1 MNLAMIRIGHGYDV
15 HRFSDVFLE
24 DKPLKLCGLVLPEQ
38 RSLLAH
44 SDGDVVL
51 HAVCDAVLGGIGG
64 GDIGQHFPDTDAT
77 FAGEGSGNL
86 LRQVL
91 VLAEQKGLK
100 PINVDVTV
108 IAQVPK
114 LTPHRTA
121 MAVRLA
127 ELLAL
132 APGSVNIKATTTEGL
147 GYIGREEGIACH
159 CVMLLGAEF

>member
-1 MNLAMIRIGHGYDV
+1 MNLAMLRIGHGYDV

-24 DKPLKLCGLVLPEQ
+24 DKPLKLCGLLIPEQ

-51 HAVCDAVLGGIGG
+51 HAVCDAILGGIGE
-64 GDIGQHFPDTDAT
+64 GDIGQHFPDTDAA
-77 FAGEGSGNL
+77 FAGEDSGNL

-91 VLAEQKGLK
+91 ALAKKKGLQ
-100 PINVDVTV
+100 PLNVDVTV

-114 LTPHRTA
+114 LAPHRQGMT
-121 MAVRLA
+121 VRLA
-127 ELLAL
+127 ELLELDPAR
-132 APGSVNIKATTTEGL
+132 VNVKATTTEGL

-159 CVMLLGAEF
+159 CVVLLGAES

>member
-1 MNLAMIRIGHGYDV
+1 MNLAMIKIGHGYDV

-64 GDIGQHFPDTDAT
+64 GDIGEHFPDTDAT
-77 FAGEGSGNL
+77 FAGEDSGKL

-91 VLAEQKGLK
+91 VLAERKGLK

-114 LTPHRTA
+114 LAPHRTA
-121 MAVRLA
+121 MTARLA

-132 APGSVNIKATTTEGL
+132 DPGSVNIKATTTEGL

-159 CVMLLGAEF
+159 CVMLLGAES